1 MFSARCRRW
10 VFAAA
15 VACVACGAG
24 CERKTQPVEPPST
37 GGHTSPDPE
46 TPPAEAKKK
55 PEQAFLADNWEE
67 ALAATRA
74 DGSKNAA
81 VRLASWLAEQK
92 DIVRLAS
99 LLGTDGRPADE
110 FSRHV
115 FEAYSERLEGELAS
129 RKPRDEGG
137 SVQESFETLAS
148 TDPWIATGVA
158 FALGD
163 PKPDAAAVLQ
173 ARAGWHAG
181 KADRERALSLIITAS
196 TSNKDAA
203 LSFGQGVLE
212 EWMVTDT
219 LSASEWIEQVAPL
232 QPSLSELSAMVA
244 SRLAAKSPATAIQ
257 WLGRL
262 PAAYGEVAAGPLAA
276 GWAQVDPIAALAWGE
291 EYSEKK
297 NRAGV
302 LEDAVVSAAQVRPE
316 IVLGWLGGNTRLGTD
331 DRAELVRTASGVWAQ
346 RDPRG
351 SFRWLSENRNKE
363 VSLPAVEGSARALA
377 RRDPR
382 LATEIALLAVD
393 GRQGVETLLA
403 TLETWRKYR
412 VVDFTSGVESLAS
425 RLREE
430 GNTWRADILL
440 STAARA
446 GQD

>member
-1 MFSARCRRW
+1 MSSARCLRW
-10 VFAAA
+10 VLAAA
-15 VACVACGAG
+15 VACAG
-24 CERKTQPVEPPST
+24 CERKPQPVEPPSA
-37 GGHTSPDPE
+37 GGHGAPEQE

-55 PEQAFLADNWEE
+55 SEQAFRADNWEE
-67 ALAATRA
+67 ALAAARA

-81 VRLASWLAEQK
+81 ARLAKWLAEQK
-92 DIVRLAS
+92 DIARLAS
-99 LLGTDGRPADE
+99 LLGTGGRAADE

-115 FEAYSERLEGELAS
+115 FEAYSERLEAELAS
-129 RKPRDEGG
+129 RQPSGGGG
-137 SVQESFETLAS
+137 SVEEAFEILAT
-148 TDPWIATGVA
+148 TDPWTATEVA

-163 PKPDAAAVLQ
+163 SKPDAAAVLQ

-181 KADRERALSLIITAS
+181 KADRERALSFIITAS
-196 TSNKDAA
+196 TRNKDAA
-203 LSFGQGVLE
+203 FSFGEGVLE

-232 QPSLSELSAMVA
+232 QPSLRELSGMVA
-244 SRLAAKSPATAIQ
+244 SRLAAKSPVTAVQ

-262 PAAYGEVAAGPLAA
+262 PAAYGEAAAGPLAA
-276 GWAQVDPIAALAWGE
+276 GWAQVDPLAALAWGE
-291 EYSEKK
+291 EYSENK

-351 SFRWLSENRNKE
+351 SFRWLSENGNKE

-393 GRQGVETLLA
+393 KGQGVETLLA

-430 GNTWRADILL
+430 GHTRRADILL